1 MVASVIEGVALT
13 GLVACVPER
22 RETVE
27 DLAARFGEDV
37 ARRIAKA
44 TGIEARHLVPPH
56 QCTSDLGE
64 TAARRLMDRLG
75 WAGDSVD
82 LLVMVTQ
89 THDHV
94 LPASGYLL
102 HHRLGL
108 GKGAAVLDLT
118 LGCSGYVHGLW
129 TASAMLKAA
138 GGRRALLIAGDTTS
152 RVIDPDDRAVAPL
165 FGDAA
170 TATALVAEDG
180 AAPMVFALGSDGAGA
195 PYLAV
200 PGGGLRRPGE
210 PAHLFMDGTQVFA
223 FTLREVPGNIRAVL
237 ERAGWTMEAVDRLVL
252 HQANAQMIRHLAQK
266 LGATPDQTV
275 VGLAGF
281 GNTSSASIP
290 LALASELDAALRG
303 GPLRL
308 VLSGFGVGWSWGSVA
323 LTAGPL
329 AVCEVVTLPAS
340 PAESAGS
347 DAQPA
352 KGAERSAIPA
362 ESPAKFAAP

>member
-1 MVASVIEGVALT
+1 MVASVIEGV
-13 GLVACVPER
+13 GLSGIVACVPER

-27 DLAARFGEDV
+27 DLAARFGEDA

-56 QCTSDLGE
+56 QCTSDLGAA
-64 TAARRLMDRLG
+64 AARRLLDRLG
-75 WAGDSVD
+75 WAADSVD

-89 THDHV
+89 THDHI

-102 HHRLGL
+102 HRRLGL

-138 GGRRALLIAGDTTS
+138 NGKRALLVAGDTTS
-152 RVIDPDDRAVAPL
+152 RVLDPDDRAVAPL

-180 AAPMVFALGSDGAGA
+180 APPMAFALGSDGAGA

-200 PGGGLRRPGE
+200 PGGGLRRPDE

-223 FTLREVPGNIRAVL
+223 FTLREVPGNIRAAL
-237 ERAGWTMEAVDRLVL
+237 ALAGWTMEAVDRLVL

-266 LGATPDQTV
+266 LGATAEQTV

-290 LALASELDAALRG
+290 LALASELGTALCG
-303 GPLRL
+303 GPRRL
-308 VLSGFGVGWSWGSVA
+308 LLSGFGVGWSWGSVA
-323 LTAGPL
+323 LTVGPL
-329 AVCEVVTLPAS
+329 AVCEVMTLAAS
-340 PAESAGS
+340 PAESAGP

-352 KGAERSAIPA
+352 KDAD
-362 ESPAKFAAP
+362 